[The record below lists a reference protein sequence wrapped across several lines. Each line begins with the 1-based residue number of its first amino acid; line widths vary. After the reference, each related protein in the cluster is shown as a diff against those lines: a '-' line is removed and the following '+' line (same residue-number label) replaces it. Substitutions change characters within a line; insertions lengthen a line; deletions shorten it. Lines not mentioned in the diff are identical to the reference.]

1 MLSRISPF
9 RRRCGVTLAAASLL
23 AGCDFRGG
31 PEDPTPVVPP
41 TLVNVTIEYRQ
52 PNLCMASTRCEDH
65 VAFLASW
72 LPPGHG
78 ILLER
83 KAPNVWVGT
92 ATGVPVNFPPRDD
105 PHVVAIYDPYLRDT
119 ETGGRAAARLQVGG
133 ETLNSFLDTG
143 TPSEAAFVYIDENG
157 FGHNPF

>member
-1 MLSRISPF
+1 MLSTVDSS
-9 RRRCGVTLAAASLL
+9 RRFCAVLAAALFLS
-23 AGCDFRGG
+23 GCDFRGG
-31 PEDPTPVVPP
+31 PEDPSPVVPP
-41 TLVNVTIEYRQ
+41 RLVDVTIEYRQ
-52 PNLCMASTRCEDH
+52 PNLCMASSRCEDH

-72 LPPGHG
+72 MPLGEG

-83 KAPNVWVGT
+83 KSPSFWVGR

-119 ETGGRAAARLQVGG
+119 ESGGRAAARLKVGG
-133 ETLNSFLDTG
+133 ETLTVFLDTG
-143 TPSEAAFVYIDENG
+143 TPREAAFVYIDENG